1 MSFVKK
7 GCKGNEFVQED
18 KRHETLNDYL
28 MDVSNDLNETHVN
41 GGSTDRVIADSATSS
56 ENEAR
61 VVASPVN
68 IPLLCLSVP
77 HPQHHRSKS

>member
-7 GCKGNEFVQED
+7 EGKGNEFVQ
-18 KRHETLNDYL
+18 RHETLNDYL

-41 GGSTDRVIADSATSS
+41 GGSTDRVIADSLTSS
-56 ENEAR
+56 ENEAS
-61 VVASPVN
+61 VVASPVS
-68 IPLLCLSVP
+68 IPLLFLSVP